1 MSIYD
6 EIGLPRVINAAGS
19 MTYLG
24 GSLMHPEVLEAM
36 RSAAGS
42 YVFIEDL
49 LKWASDEIAA
59 HTGAAAGLVTTGTTG
74 GLILATAACLTGTD
88 RQRMQQLPDT
98 RDFKAEVIMQKQH
111 RISFDH
117 AVRIA
122 GARIVEVGSP
132 HETALADIE
141 AALSAQTAA
150 VLHMALE
157 PQPTAALSEVADL
170 AHEHGVPV
178 IVDAAAELPPVSNL
192 RAFIE
197 EGADLVIFSGGK
209 AICGPNDS
217 GILCGRGDLIGAAT
231 AQAFPNPGIG
241 RALKVSKEQ
250 IVGLVYALRRFA
262 NTDFDAEATRW
273 QEQCQRM
280 CDALQGLACAQAE
293 IAMATGGAR
302 PLVIPRVR
310 VRVDVDALG
319 KTLEQIDEELER
331 GTPAMA
337 VVMQPR
343 ANELWLSP
351 QHLQE
356 GEAEVAAARLHQVL
370 TPA

>member
-59 HTGAAAGLVTTGTTG
+59 HTGAEAGLVTTGTTG

-132 HETALADIE
+132 HETALPI
-141 AALSAQTAA
+141 SK
-150 VLHMALE
+150 
-157 PQPTAALSEVADL
+157 
-170 AHEHGVPV
+170 
-178 IVDAAAELPPVSNL
+178 PP
-192 RAFIE
+192 
-197 EGADLVIFSGGK
+197 
-209 AICGPNDS
+209 
-217 GILCGRGDLIGAAT
+217 
-231 AQAFPNPGIG
+231 
-241 RALKVSKEQ
+241 
-250 IVGLVYALRRFA
+250 
-262 NTDFDAEATRW
+262 
-273 QEQCQRM
+273 
-280 CDALQGLACAQAE
+280 
-293 IAMATGGAR
+293 
-302 PLVIPRVR
+302 
-310 VRVDVDALG
+310 
-319 KTLEQIDEELER
+319 
-331 GTPAMA
+331 
-337 VVMQPR
+337 
-343 ANELWLSP
+343 
-351 QHLQE
+351 
-356 GEAEVAAARLHQVL
+356 
-370 TPA
+370 

>member
-1 MSIYD
+1 MNIYD

-49 LKWASDEIAA
+49 LKWASGEIAA
-59 HTGAAAGLVTTGTTG
+59 HTGAEAGLVTTGTTG
-74 GLILATAACLTGTD
+74 GLILATAACLTGRD
-88 RQRMQQLPDT
+88 RQRMRQLPDT
-98 RDFKAEVIMQKQH
+98 RNFKAEVIMQKQH

-122 GARIVEVGSP
+122 GAQIVEVGNE
-132 HETALADIE
+132 HGTTLADVE
-141 AALSAQTAA
+141 AALSEQTAA
-150 VLHMALE
+150 VLHMALD
-157 PQPTAALSEVADL
+157 PQPTADLSAVAAL
-170 AHEHGVPV
+170 AHARSVPV

-192 RAFIE
+192 GAFLE

-217 GILCGRGDLIGAAT
+217 GILCGRGDLIEAAT

-262 NTDFDAEATRW
+262 NTDFDAEAARW
-273 QEQCQRM
+273 QDQCQRM
-280 CDALQGLACAQAE
+280 CDGLQGLTCARAE
-293 IAMATGGAR
+293 IAMASGGAR
-302 PLVIPRVR
+302 PLMIPRVR
-310 VRVDVDALG
+310 VVVDVDALG

-337 VVMQPR
+337 VVMQPH

-356 GEAEVAAARLHQVL
+356 GEAEVSAARLRHVL
-370 TPA
+370 MPT

>member
-6 EIGLPRVINAAGS
+6 EIGIPRVINAAGS

-36 RSAAGS
+36 RSAAGA
-42 YVFIEDL
+42 YVLIEDL
-49 LKWASDEIAA
+49 LQWASGEIAA
-59 HTGAAAGLVTTGTTG
+59 HTGAEAGLVTTGTTG

-88 RQRMQQLPDT
+88 RQRMRQLPDT
-98 RDFKAEVIMQKQH
+98 RGFKAEVVMQKQH

-117 AVRIA
+117 AARIA
-122 GARIVEVGSP
+122 GAQIVEVGDEDETTLADV
-132 HETALADIE
+132 ETALGD
-141 AALSAQTAA
+141 QTAA
-150 VLHMALE
+150 VLHMALD
-157 PQPTAALSEVADL
+157 PQPTAALRDVAAL
-170 AHEHGVPV
+170 ARARGIPV

-192 RAFIE
+192 RAFLD
-197 EGADLVIFSGGK
+197 EGADLVVFSGGK

-217 GILCGRGDLIGAAT
+217 GILCGRSDLIEAAT

-262 NTDFDAEATRW
+262 STDFDAEAIRW
-273 QEQCQRM
+273 KALCQRM
-280 CDALQGLACAQAE
+280 CDELQGLACAQAE

-337 VVMQPR
+337 VVMQPG

-356 GEAEVAAARLHQVL
+356 GEAEVAAARLRAVL

>member
-1 MSIYD
+1 
-6 EIGLPRVINAAGS
+6 
-19 MTYLG
+19 
-24 GSLMHPEVLEAM
+24 
-36 RSAAGS
+36 
-42 YVFIEDL
+42 
-49 LKWASDEIAA
+49 
-59 HTGAAAGLVTTGTTG
+59 
-74 GLILATAACLTGTD
+74 
-88 RQRMQQLPDT
+88 
-98 RDFKAEVIMQKQH
+98 MQKQH

-122 GARIVEVGSP
+122 GAQIVEVGSQ
-132 HETALADIE
+132 HETTLADVE
-141 AALSAQTAA
+141 AALSDQTAA

-170 AHEHGVPV
+170 AHPHGVPV

-192 RAFIE
+192 RAFLN
-197 EGADLVIFSGGK
+197 EGADLVVFSGGK

-217 GILCGRGDLIGAAT
+217 GILCGRGDLIKAAT

-262 NTDFDAEATRW
+262 NTNFETEATRW
-273 QEQCQRM
+273 QDRCQHM
-280 CDALQGLACAQAE
+280 CDGLQGLACARAE

-302 PLVIPRVR
+302 PLMIPRVR
-310 VRVDVDALG
+310 VVVDVDTLG

-356 GEAEVAAARLHQVL
+356 GEAEVAADRLRAVL